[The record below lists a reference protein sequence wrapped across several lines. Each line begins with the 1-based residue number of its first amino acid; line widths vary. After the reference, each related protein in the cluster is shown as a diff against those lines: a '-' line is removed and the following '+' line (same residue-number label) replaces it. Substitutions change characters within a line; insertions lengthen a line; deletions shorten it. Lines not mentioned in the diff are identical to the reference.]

1 MRRFAIPLGVLLVAL
16 SLAAPAHAADPD
28 ELLRKGSAL
37 RAEGRDGDA
46 LKVFE
51 EADAARPTPTS
62 KAQIGLAEQAL
73 GAWVRAE
80 AHLEQA
86 LAQDADPWIARNRQA
101 LEGALGTV
109 RQHLGSLEIL
119 GATAGAEVFV
129 DGLKVGTIP
138 TPKPFRVEIGKRQ
151 LELRRAGFNSA
162 SRTVV
167 VGEGSTSRETVTM
180 SPREAHRTDGD
191 GPSAG
196 GVGRGG
202 AGLGDAP
209 SSGGAS
215 VARTAGWVLVAA
227 GGGAAIFGGAGLLVR
242 ESATS
247 NYNANQSCGQVPL
260 PAECQDQVSARDR
273 WTVLSVASFIGA
285 GVLVGTGIALVVTAH
300 DEKPKPSRGGLA
312 LVGCSA
318 AGAGV
323 TCGGRF

>member
-1 MRRFAIPLGVLLVAL
+1 MRRLLVPLGVLVMAL
-16 SLAAPAHAADPD
+16 SFSAPALGAEPD

-37 RAEGRDGDA
+37 RAEGRDADA

-80 AHLEQA
+80 MHLEQA
-86 LAQDADPWIARNRQA
+86 LAQEADPWIARNRQA
-101 LEGALGTV
+101 LEGALATV
-109 RQHLGSLEIL
+109 RQHLGSLEVL
-119 GATAGAEVFV
+119 GATEGADVFV
-129 DGLKVGTIP
+129 DGLKVGTMP
-138 TPKPFRVEIGKRQ
+138 SAKPFRVEIGKRQ
-151 LELRRAGFNSA
+151 LELRREGFVSV

-167 VGEGSTSRETVTM
+167 VGEGATSRETVTM
-180 SPREAHRTDGD
+180 SPREPHRIEGEAL
-191 GPSAG
+191 GP

-202 AGLGDAP
+202 AGGSDVP
-209 SSGGAS
+209 SAGGSS
-215 VARTAGWVLVAA
+215 VARTVGWVLVGT
-227 GGGAAIFGGAGLLVR
+227 GGAAAIFGGAGLLVR

-247 NYNANQSCGQVPL
+247 NYNANQSCGQTPL

-285 GVLVGTGIALVVTAH
+285 GVLIGTGVILVVTAH
-300 DEKPKPSRGGLA
+300 DDKPKPSRGGQSW
-312 LVGCSA
+312 VGCSVP
-318 AGAGV
+318 GLGL

>member
-1 MRRFAIPLGVLLVAL
+1 MRRLVAPLGGLLL
-16 SLAAPAHAADPD
+16 SLALAAPAYASDPD

-37 RAEGRDGDA
+37 RAEGRDADA

-51 EADAARPTPTS
+51 EADAARSTPTS

-86 LAQDADPWIARNRQA
+86 LAQGADPWIVRNRQA

-119 GATAGAEVFV
+119 GATEGAEVFV
-129 DGLKVGTIP
+129 DGIKMGVMP
-138 TPKPFRVEIGKRQ
+138 AAKPFRVEIGKRQ
-151 LELRRAGFNSA
+151 LELRREGFNSV

-167 VGEGSTSRETVTM
+167 VGEGATSRETVTM
-180 SPREAHRTDGD
+180 SPREPHRPEGETFGTGGLRAGPPVGD
-191 GPSAG
+191 PPSVG
-196 GVGRGG
+196 G
-202 AGLGDAP
+202 
-209 SSGGAS
+209 SS
-215 VARTAGWVLVAA
+215 VARTVGWVLVGT
-227 GGGAAIFGGAGLLVR
+227 GGAAAIFGGAGLLVR

-247 NYNANQSCGQVPL
+247 NYNANQSCGQTPL

-285 GVLVGTGIALVVTAH
+285 GVLIGTGVVLVVTAH
-300 DEKPKPSRGGLA
+300 DDKAKPSRGGLSF
-312 LVGCSA
+312 VGCSVP
-318 AGAGV
+318 GPGV

>member
-1 MRRFAIPLGVLLVAL
+1 MLRLVAPLVVFAAAL
-16 SLAAPAHAADPD
+16 SFAAPAFAAEPD

-37 RAEGRDGDA
+37 RAEGRDADA

-80 AHLEQA
+80 THLEQA
-86 LAQDADPWIARNRQA
+86 LAADTDPWIARNRQA
-101 LEGALGTV
+101 LEGALSTV

-119 GATAGAEVFV
+119 GATEGAEVFV
-129 DGLKVGTIP
+129 DGLKVGTAP
-138 TPKPFRVEIGKRQ
+138 SAKPFRVEIGKRQ
-151 LELRRAGFNSA
+151 LELRREGFNSV

-167 VGEGSTSRETVTM
+167 VGEGATSRETVTM
-180 SPREAHRTDGD
+180 SPREPHGSERDPFAAGAGGRGGTPGGD
-191 GPSAG
+191 TPSAG
-196 GVGRGG
+196 G
-202 AGLGDAP
+202 
-209 SSGGAS
+209 SS
-215 VARTAGWVLVAA
+215 VARTVGWVLVGT
-227 GGGAAIFGGAGLLVR
+227 GGAAAIFGGAGLLVR

-247 NYNANQSCGQVPL
+247 NYNANQACGRTPL

-285 GVLVGTGIALVVTAH
+285 GVLIGTGVVLVVTAH
-300 DEKPKPSRGGLA
+300 DDKPKPGRSGLA
-312 LVGCSA
+312 GVGCGV

-323 TCGGRF
+323 ACGGSF

>member
-1 MRRFAIPLGVLLVAL
+1 MLRLVAPLGVLALTL
-16 SLAAPAHAADPD
+16 SLSAPALGAEPD

-37 RAEGRDGDA
+37 RAEGRDADA

-86 LAQDADPWIARNRQA
+86 LAAEADPWIARNRQA
-101 LEGALGTV
+101 LEGALSTV

-119 GATAGAEVFV
+119 GATEGAEVFV
-129 DGLKVGTIP
+129 DGLKVGTMP
-138 TPKPFRVEIGKRQ
+138 SAKPFRVEIGKRQ
-151 LELRRAGFNSA
+151 LELRREGFNSV

-167 VGEGSTSRETVTM
+167 VGEGATSRETVTM
-180 SPREAHRTDGD
+180 SPREAHRSEGETL
-191 GPSAG
+191 GPG
-196 GVGRGG
+196 GIGRGG
-202 AGLGDAP
+202 APGGDAP
-209 SSGGAS
+209 STGGSS
-215 VARTAGWVLVAA
+215 VARTVGWVLVGT
-227 GGGAAIFGGAGLLVR
+227 GGAAAIFGGAGLLVR

-247 NYNANQSCGQVPL
+247 NYNANQSCGQTPL

-285 GVLVGTGIALVVTAH
+285 GVLIGTGVVLVVTAH
-300 DEKPKPSRGGLA
+300 DDKPKPTRGGLSFA
-312 LVGCSA
+312 GCGV
-318 AGAGV
+318 AGAGL